1 MSTQRYELT
10 ETSRNPYESHRDL
23 KADPDGEW
31 VRYDDHEH
39 AIAEE
44 NSKHA
49 MDRIAIDLH
58 SRDLI
63 ALVAELRADLATVT
77 ADRDGWKRAAESQNR
92 QWSQQCERLTEER
105 AAHEATKAERGQWKA
120 LCEAHLSGVIAF
132 QQALESTQRKLAD
145 MTQLR
150 QKAESYGLKQD
161 AALAAA
167 EARVARV
174 EALRDVHAKQTDN
187 SVFSTA
193 LVEYINE
200 ALRG

>member
-1 MSTQRYELT
+1 MSKFE
-10 ETSRNPYESHRDL
+10 HDI
-23 KADPDGEW
+23 AGE
-31 VRYDDHEH
+31 VFQ
-39 AIAEE
+39 
-44 NSKHA
+44 
-49 MDRIAIDLH
+49 
-58 SRDLI
+58 
-63 ALVAELRADLATVT
+63 LRADLATVT
-77 ADRDGWKRAAESQNR
+77 AEREDLRAQLNDANCIEA
-92 QWSQQCERLTEER
+92 QQIASLQTALATERR
-105 AAHEATKAERGQWKA
+105 AHEETKAEWDKFRERVIQEAGTELEA
-120 LCEAHLSGVIAF
+120 LVVTRAT
-132 QQALESTQRKLAD
+132 LESTQRELAD
-145 MTQLR
+145 MAQLR